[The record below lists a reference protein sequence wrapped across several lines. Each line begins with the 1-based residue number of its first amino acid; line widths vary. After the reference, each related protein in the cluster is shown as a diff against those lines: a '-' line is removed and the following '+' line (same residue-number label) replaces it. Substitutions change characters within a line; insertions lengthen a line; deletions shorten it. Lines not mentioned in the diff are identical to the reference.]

1 MPQVRGDV
9 ALRLRDV
16 PRAVAGAVRAD
27 FVAWVERNFF
37 NPRAGRIGVV
47 SYTRAGELDDAVP

>member
-16 PRAVAGAVRAD
+16 PHAVAGAVRAD
-27 FVAWVERNFF
+27 FAAWV
-37 NPRAGRIGVV
+37 
-47 SYTRAGELDDAVP
+47 